1 MNLLDLTKKAI
12 DQLDTYKYPN
22 IDEWIAVIDPILEE
36 LDTHTINKDKV
47 VSISLF
53 TDKLHITTTY
63 SVMCCERFNYIKV
76 PLYIISSNKPIKEA
90 RIYNLKSKLA
100 ISRGKLIVAKLTVES
115 ESVNILN
122 LEKKL
127 ADTERG

>member
-22 IDEWIAVIDPILEE
+22 IDKWIDAIDPILIEIGQPK
-36 LDTHTINKDKV
+36 INKDEV
-47 VSISLF
+47 LSIRLS
-53 TDKLHITTTY
+53 TDNLHITTSY